1 MKSDLPSCCE
11 GIFRILFTSV
21 HENRPHLNLRGN
33 LVSFRLVAGTV
44 GFLLNSIGET
54 GLLLRC
60 KGKVRIPLE
69 SNQGNRH

>member
-1 MKSDLPSCCE
+1 M
-11 GIFRILFTSV
+11 
-21 HENRPHLNLRGN
+21 
-33 LVSFRLVAGTV
+33 
-44 GFLLNSIGET
+44 GFLLNSIGKT